1 MERIPSVSVKN
12 TRTEACPVGDQQ
24 QRPTWFQREQHRDQE
39 MLEEG
44 CAAAT
49 QVAISFRCDDVCRP
63 QLREPVWLWLPREHL
78 VDCHQYLICVQFRPQ
93 VAEVLRRAGR
103 LSTACRGHTLPV
115 RP

>member
-1 MERIPSVSVKN
+1 MWASVSVKN
-12 TRTEACPVGDQQ
+12 TRTEACPVGLQQ

-49 QVAISFRCDDVCRP
+49 QLAIALRCDDVCRP

-78 VDCHQYLICVQFRPQ
+78 VDGHQDLICVQFRPH

-103 LSTACRGHTLPV
+103 LSTACRGHTLPI